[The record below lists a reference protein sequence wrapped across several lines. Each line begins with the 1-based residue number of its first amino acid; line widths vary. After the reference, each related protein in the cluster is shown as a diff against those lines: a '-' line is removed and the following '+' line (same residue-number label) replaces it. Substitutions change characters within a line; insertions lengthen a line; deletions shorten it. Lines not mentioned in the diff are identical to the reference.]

1 MGIILFAIYG
11 IVTQMTIHQGNTV
24 RKTTTSLSSLV
35 AIAIFIPSGLV
46 RWVPSL
52 VMMAGAMLGGYIAVH
67 VAKRLPAEIV
77 RLAILA
83 WQICQTALAF
93 DRYL

>member
-24 RKTTTSLSSLV
+24 RNTTTSLSSLV

-52 VMMAGAMLGGYIAVH
+52 VMMSGAMLGGYIAVH

-83 WQICQTALAF
+83 WAICLTALAF